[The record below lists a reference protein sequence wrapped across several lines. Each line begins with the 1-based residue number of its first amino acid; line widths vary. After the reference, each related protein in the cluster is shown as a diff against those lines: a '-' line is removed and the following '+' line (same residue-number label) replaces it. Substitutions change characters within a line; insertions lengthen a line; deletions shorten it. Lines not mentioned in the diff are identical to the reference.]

1 MARRTVIRL
10 GLACLLLAA
19 GAPALAA
26 SWGGVTP
33 GETLRRDVEARYGAP
48 TRTQNVTEEGRTS
61 VEWTYAGERAP
72 QGMERMVV
80 SYGLLRG
87 TTFVPDVVRSLTL
100 YPKPGVFRVQAISAG
115 WGRPEGIGTDQQTG
129 RSALRFD
136 AQGLFVI
143 LDKTGQWAE
152 TMVFAPPQKR

>member
-1 MARRTVIRL
+1 MARRAVIRL

-19 GAPALAA
+19 GTPALAA

-33 GETLRRDVEARYGAP
+33 GETLRRDVEARHGAP

-87 TTFVPDVVRSLTL
+87 TTFVPDLVRSLTL

-115 WGRPEGIGTDQQTG
+115 WGKPEGIGTDQQTG

-136 AQGLFVI
+136 TQGLFVI

>member
-1 MARRTVIRL
+1 MVRWAVI
-10 GLACLLLAA
+10 GLAVAWLLLAA
-19 GAPALAA
+19 GAPALAG

-33 GETLRRDVEARYGAP
+33 GETLRRDVESRYGAP
-48 TRTQNVTEEGRTS
+48 SRTQNVTEEGRTS
-61 VEWTYAGERAP
+61 VEWTYSGERAP

-87 TTFVPDVVRSLTL
+87 TTFVPDVVRALTL

-115 WGRPEGIGTDQQTG
+115 WGKPEGIGTDQQTG